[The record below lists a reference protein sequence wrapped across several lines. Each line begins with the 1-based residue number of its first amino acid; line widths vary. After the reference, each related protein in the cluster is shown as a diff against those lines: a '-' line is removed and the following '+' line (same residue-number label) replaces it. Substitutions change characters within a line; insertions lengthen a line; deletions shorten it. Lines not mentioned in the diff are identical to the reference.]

1 MAIARTWRVKR
12 EGVALKTYWPDTF
25 ITLSVDTAIA
35 AQNVAVVRRKLGL
48 RDLSDWR
55 LTLDCQGL
63 INLLNLPKYTYPIFG
78 LCIGKPSADMRVKPR
93 LPKPAVYFD
102 NQYQAETLPQQLA
115 DYEQTMLEFAEKREI
130 KPYRQKFAGY
140 YK

>member
-1 MAIARTWRVKR
+1 M
-12 EGVALKTYWPDTF
+12 
-25 ITLSVDTAIA
+25 A
-35 AQNVAVVRRKLGL
+35 AQNAAVAAESLGYATCPIGGL
-48 RDLSDWR
+48 RLIAKDL
-55 LTLDCQGL
+55 
-63 INLLNLPKYTYPIFG
+63 IHLLNLPKYTYPIFG

-140 YK
+140 YSQPYVADGKVWLTEQGFLKK